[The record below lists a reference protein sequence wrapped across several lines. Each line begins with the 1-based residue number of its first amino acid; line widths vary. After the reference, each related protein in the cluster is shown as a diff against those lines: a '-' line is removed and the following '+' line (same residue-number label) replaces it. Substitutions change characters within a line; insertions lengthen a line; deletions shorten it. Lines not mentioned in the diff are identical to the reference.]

1 MKEIKDDINKWRDVH
16 APGLEESILWKWL
29 YYPKQST
36 DSIQSLSN
44 YQWHFSQTLNK
55 KFYNLYGKEV
65 KLSLFADDT
74 ILYIGNPYDLPE
86 NH

>member
-1 MKEIKDDINKWRDVH
+1 LEVLVTAIKEEKELKR
-16 APGLEESILWKWL
+16 
-29 YYPKQST
+29 
-36 DSIQSLSN
+36 IQ
-44 YQWHFSQTLNK
+44 T
-55 KFYNLYGKEV
+55 GKEV